1 MPKGFQFCLGNDSLE
16 ASDGKQQAL
25 GENPG
30 KVGGHSQH
38 HGNSK
43 KQKFL
48 EGFFIDV
55 ASIPGVGPARKAALR
70 SFGIETAAD
79 VTRRGVKQVKGF
91 GDHLTQAVI
100 DWKASCERRFV
111 FRPNEAITPADRQA
125 VMAKMTAKRHRLEST
140 LTVGATE
147 LQRFRLHAPAR
158 TMPLMEPLRQA
169 AEKLAQAQADLS
181 RC

>member
-1 MPKGFQFCLGNDSLE
+1 MLGLPE
-16 ASDGKQQAL
+16 EEKRAL
-25 GENPG
+25 AALHDTARER
-30 KVGGHSQH
+30 Q
-38 HGNSK
+38 

-48 EGFFIDV
+48 ERFFIDV

-111 FRPNEAITPADRQA
+111 FRPNEAVTPADRQA
-125 VMAKMTAKRHRLEST
+125 VMAKVAAKRHRLESA